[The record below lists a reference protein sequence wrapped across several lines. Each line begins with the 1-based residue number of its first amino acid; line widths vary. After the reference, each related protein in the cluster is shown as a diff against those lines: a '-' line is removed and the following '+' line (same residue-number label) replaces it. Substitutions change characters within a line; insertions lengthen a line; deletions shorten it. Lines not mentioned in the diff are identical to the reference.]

1 MSTRTVT
8 RRKAVV
14 WSARAGAAV
23 AVTAW
28 AAPKFEAVAGATET
42 GTGTGTGSTSAP
54 PTTGPASTDPPVTTA
69 GTGTGTAGSPC
80 PDPDAPSCN
89 EETTTTRP
97 GAGRR
102 VRCNVNPEEVRPG
115 GTVEFSGEGWKSSS
129 TVTIFIVGHGKLGEA
144 SVQPD
149 GSFSRKL
156 AIPRLA
162 PGSYRTKVLGSDA
175 DGNEAQCFD
184 DITVNRQGGTG
195 TGPATTDP
203 SNGTSGNGGSDNG
216 SGNSASGGDDNGA
229 LPFTGSDSTNLL
241 ALGAGALIVGRLLY
255 GVRERIAER
264 DGAPQQI

>member
-1 MSTRTVT
+1 MNTKTVT

-28 AAPKFEAVAGATET
+28 AAPKFESVAGAT
-42 GTGTGTGSTSAP
+42 GTGTGTGSSSA
-54 PTTGPASTDPPVTTA
+54 PTTGSATTDPPVTTA

-102 VRCNVNPEEVRPG
+102 VRCSVNPEEVRPG
-115 GTVEFSGEGWKSSS
+115 GSVEFSGEGWKSSS
-129 TVTIFIVGHGKLGEA
+129 TVTIFVVGHGKLGEA
-144 SVQPD
+144 AVQPN

-156 AIPRLA
+156 NIPQLA
-162 PGSYRTKVLGSDA
+162 PGSFRVKVLGADA
-175 DGNEAQCFD
+175 EGNEAQCFE

-203 SNGTSGNGGSDNG
+203 GNGNAGNG
-216 SGNSASGGDDNGA
+216 SGNPGSGGGNNGS